1 MHQAMVDRR
10 SGIALWRQIA
20 DRIRLEIGS
29 GAFDDQGRL
38 PPEVDLAARFG
49 VNRHTLREAIASLV
63 REGVLRSEQGRGT
76 FIEKRK
82 RLVYPIG
89 VKTRFH
95 EGLEGQARERRG
107 ILLSHGYEEA
117 SQRVAEGLGLALGAR
132 VLRMETLGEAD
143 GRPVSRATGYFD
155 AARFGG
161 FEEVYGRTGSV
172 TAALKAFGVMDYA
185 RRSTIISAR
194 HADNSDIADLR
205 LSPGAIVL
213 VTVAVNEDVARIP
226 IQFSETRFAASA
238 VELSVST
245 VA

>member
-1 MHQAMVDRR
+1 MRQAIVDRR

-20 DRIRLEIGS
+20 DRIRLEIAS
-29 GAFDDQGRL
+29 GAFGDEGRL
-38 PPEVDLAARFG
+38 PPEVELAARFG
-49 VNRHTLREAIASLV
+49 VNRHTLREATASLV

-76 FIEKRK
+76 FVEKRK

-89 VKTRFH
+89 AKTRFR

-107 ILLSHGYEEA
+107 ILLAHAYEKA
-117 SQRVAEGLGLALGAR
+117 SQKVAEGLGIVPGAR

-155 AARFGG
+155 VARFDG
-161 FEEVYGRTGSV
+161 FEEAYRQSGSV

-194 HADNSDIADLR
+194 HADDADIADLR

-213 VTVAVNEDVARIP
+213 VTVAVNEDVANVP

-245 VA
+245 AP